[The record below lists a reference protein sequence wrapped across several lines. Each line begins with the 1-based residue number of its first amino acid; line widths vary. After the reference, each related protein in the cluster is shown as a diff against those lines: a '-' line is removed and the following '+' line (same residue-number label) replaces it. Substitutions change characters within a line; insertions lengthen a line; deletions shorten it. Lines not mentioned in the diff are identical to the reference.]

1 MSQVLDAEEIV
12 QVALK
17 TLKGR
22 PDGDP
27 SPLED
32 LSAAL
37 YVTDRHG
44 TITWYNKACIGFSGR
59 TPQPNA
65 DRWCVT
71 WKLLTDRGEPLPH
84 DQCPMALAIK
94 EQRSIRG
101 ATAIAERPDGRR
113 VAFRPYPTPLF
124 DAMGQFTGAIN
135 LLEDITSVRRRDEFL
150 AHARRCRRLA
160 RQISDRQTITALQHM
175 AEEYEEQAAELAAD
189 LAAA

>member
-17 TLKGR
+17 TLDGR

-27 SPLED
+27 APLEN
-32 LSAAL
+32 LPAAL
-37 YVTDRHG
+37 YVTDRDG
-44 TITWYNKACIGFSGR
+44 RITWYNKACIDLAGR
-59 TPQPNA
+59 TPQASA

-84 DQCPMALAIK
+84 DQCPMAVAIK

-101 ATAIAERPDGRR
+101 VTTIAERPDGRR

-124 DAMGQFTGAIN
+124 DAVGQFTGAIN
-135 LLEDITSVRRRDEFL
+135 VLEDITAARRRDEFL
-150 AHARRCRRLA
+150 AHAQRCRRLS
-160 RQISDRQTITALQHM
+160 RQINDRQTITALQHM
-175 AEEYEEQAAELAAD
+175 AEQYESQAAELAAD
-189 LAAA
+189 LAAD